1 MRKGEEMKKVIKKSG
16 KLVQAYCLGIENKK
30 VKELM
35 AEGLLTQGG
44 NGRWRVFSQEA
55 EQGELA
61 QSGDYIKIDSKGRP
75 YPNTREIFLKNHK
88 AAGENL
94 YEQIPHVLEAWDST
108 EDMCPEMEFLI
119 KNKGL
124 VMNDKDEPKYYKAP
138 LWGDILT
145 AGKDAV
151 IVFYSIK
158 RDVAG
163 NIVDAEFNFVAREE
177 FEKTYT
183 VLE

>member
-1 MRKGEEMKKVIKKSG
+1 MKKVIKKSG
-16 KLVQAYCLGIENKK
+16 KLVQAYCLGEKNEK

-35 AEGLLTQGG
+35 EKGFLTQCE
-44 NGRWRVFSQEA
+44 NGQWRVFSQEA
-55 EQGELA
+55 EQGEVA
-61 QSGDYIKIDSKGRP
+61 QHGDYIKIDSNGRP
-75 YPNTREIFLKNHK
+75 YPNDREFFLKNHK

-94 YEQIPHVLEAWDST
+94 YEQIPHVLEVWDST
-108 EDMCPEMEFLI
+108 EEMCPEVKFLI
-119 KNKGL
+119 KSKGL
-124 VMNDKDEPKYYKAP
+124 VINDKDEQKYYKAP

-145 AGKDAV
+145 AGRDAV
-151 IVFYSIK
+151 IVFYSIE
-158 RDVAG
+158 RDTEG

>member
-1 MRKGEEMKKVIKKSG
+1 MKKVIKKSG

-44 NGRWRVFSQEA
+44 NGQWRVFSQEA

-124 VMNDKDEPKYYKAP
+124 VMNDKDEQEYYKAP

-145 AGKDAV
+145 AGRDAV

>member
-1 MRKGEEMKKVIKKSG
+1 MRKMKKVIKKSG
-16 KLVQAYCLGIENKK
+16 KLVQAYCLGVENKK

-35 AEGLLTQGG
+35 EEGLLTQCG
-44 NGRWRVFSQEA
+44 NGQWRVFSQEA

-61 QSGDYIKIDSKGRP
+61 KSGDYIKIDSNGRP
-75 YPNTREIFLKNHK
+75 YPNDREFFLKNHK

-94 YEQIPHVLEAWDST
+94 YEQIPYVLEAWDST
-108 EDMCPEMEFLI
+108 EDMCSEMEFLI
-119 KNKGL
+119 KSKGL
-124 VMNDKDEPKYYKAP
+124 VINDKDEQKYYKAP

-145 AGKDAV
+145 AGRDAV
-151 IVFYSIK
+151 IVFYSIE
-158 RDVAG
+158 RDTAG
-163 NIVDAEFNFVAREE
+163 SIVDVEFNFVAREE